1 MRPAATS
8 RPLQPL
14 CPVSSAH
21 WAQERAS
28 CQEGPSVTRTS
39 SSHSSQLLR
48 SPKTLCHQPVT
59 HLFQTVETRLEVIL
73 AHARYDTWLIERT
86 DGGTMDVDVEGII
99 LCIKEGDETGVQ
111 TQLQGFNKEYAQCFF
126 FDAEERDRRK
136 QRKLEEFRNN
146 KVRDYADSDSD
157 CDEDNQED
165 RGFILRQNLAVV
177 LVRFIR
183 TGGKYHLLRVCL
195 RTLRILSRD
204 KKILGPLVTDNALL
218 TLAKLAGLTTT
229 DASDEACDP
238 DSDFYDNII
247 ASLAE
252 AKVLHTHVEEEEGD
266 AEAEANDP
274 SENCSAIDEDAKSED
289 GIVNSGDVDSVSLM
303 GSHRPSIN
311 EMHRG
316 STHHKV
322 LERGRKDRRESK
334 VEGMEEEEDRESG
347 EEALRKEAMKVL
359 CNVVY
364 NSTWAQQRF
373 SALSLL
379 SGLMECLSTSVS
391 TSSPSSVQFY
401 ELRLMFLITALRPEL
416 RTQLQQEGGVP
427 VLIAAL
433 ESGLEVQWKEQYE
446 CVLQPVANPISLEA
460 SQRVIEIL
468 KILFNITY
476 SSHRQEPSEDN
487 AALYRHLVAILRL
500 CLMRKCTLSNDTD
513 ELQSHTV
520 NLLSALPLQCLDV
533 LLVVPQDPD
542 SEQCPGVN
550 MDCVHILLTFMERR
564 LESGD
569 KIKEKLTPIL
579 NLLTE
584 SCRAHRETRHYIRK
598 HILPPLTDVSHRP
611 EEGSTVRNRLIRLM
625 THLDTDVKHCAADL
639 LFVLCK
645 ENVRRFVKYT
655 GYGNAAGLLA
665 TRGLLCGQGRGMSSS
680 AGRYSSDSDSDT
692 EEYRQVKDR
701 INPVTGRVEVEHSDP
716 MEGMTEEEKEEEA
729 KTLMMLFNKLSRS
742 NIIQTMGVDSEGK
755 LVPLSG
761 LRENSLGEEMRSES
775 ENDGEAEE
783 EKKN

>member
-1 MRPAATS
+1 
-8 RPLQPL
+8 
-14 CPVSSAH
+14 
-21 WAQERAS
+21 
-28 CQEGPSVTRTS
+28 
-39 SSHSSQLLR
+39 
-48 SPKTLCHQPVT
+48 
-59 HLFQTVETRLEVIL
+59 
-73 AHARYDTWLIERT
+73 
-86 DGGTMDVDVEGII
+86 MDVDVEGII

-111 TQLQGFNKEYAQCFF
+111 THLQEFNKEYAQCFF
-126 FDAEERDRRK
+126 FDADERDRRK

-146 KVRDYADSDSD
+146 KVRDYADSDSE
-157 CDEDNQED
+157 CDEYDQED

-183 TGGKYHLLRVCL
+183 TGVKCHLLRVCL

-204 KKILGPLVTDNALL
+204 KKVLGPLVTDNALL

-229 DASDEACDP
+229 DASDEALDP

-252 AKVLHTHVEEEEGD
+252 AKVLHSRVEEEEGD
-266 AEAEANDP
+266 AEAEANDQ
-274 SENCSAIDEDAKSED
+274 SEECSAIDEDAKSEVS
-289 GIVNSGDVDSVSLM
+289 IVNSGDVDSGSWM
-303 GSHRPSIN
+303 GSHRTSIN
-311 EMHRG
+311 EMHQG
-316 STHHKV
+316 SIHHKV

-334 VEGMEEEEDRESG
+334 VEGTEEEEDGESG

-364 NSTWAQQRF
+364 NSTWAQERF

-391 TSSPSSVQFY
+391 SSSPSSVQFY

-416 RTQLQQEGGVP
+416 RTQLQQEGGLP
-427 VLIAAL
+427 VLTAAL

-446 CVLQPVANPISLEA
+446 CVLQPAANPISLEA
-460 SQRVIEIL
+460 SQRVIETL

-533 LLVVPQDPD
+533 LLVVPQEPD
-542 SEQCPGVN
+542 SEQCLGVN

-611 EEGSTVRNRLIRLM
+611 EEGSTVKNRLIRLM
-625 THLDTDVKHCAADL
+625 THLDTDVKHCAADF

-665 TRGLLCGQGRGMSSS
+665 TRGLLCGQGPRRSSS

-701 INPVTGRVEVEHSDP
+701 INPVTGRVEVEHSNP

-729 KTLMMLFNKLSRS
+729 KTLIMLFNKLSRG

-761 LRENSLGEEMRSES
+761 LRENSLTEEMRSES

-783 EKKN
+783 GEKN